1 MPDVPIRNI
10 SELVDIELNLTAAN
24 GTTIPYKGWVELKFR
39 LPSPESELLVP
50 FLVTEEILE
59 TPLVGYN
66 AIEEILQGNDDQS
79 LQRQV
84 VDVNSAFTGLNMN
97 DSNVVVNFVQETKV
111 TGLARAPLQP
121 IVTTAPFVDFL
132 HLEKSSGGYE
142 YILVI
147 VDHFTRYAQAYVTR
161 SKSAKTVAE
170 KLYND
175 FILLL
180 GFLQNCTMT
189 REESSRTIC
198 SRGLNNSVGLLTP
211 AQHLITPQ
219 GNGQVERFNR
229 TLLFMLR
236 TLPEKQKS
244 HWTDHLNKVVH
255 AYNWTRN
262 ESTGYSPF
270 FLLFGRHPRLPIDLI
285 FNSPQPAN
293 KRSYPQYVDTW
304 QKALTE
310 AYGLANQKANL
321 SASKGKQHCD
331 RKVRTSVLQSGDRVL
346 VCHMTPRTG
355 PRKLRAYWEDT
366 IHVLVKCKDQNSP
379 VYEVRPEVGIG
390 RHRTLHRNMLLP
402 CNCLPADT
410 PRIPAPTPRRTRQ
423 CSSTSGRGPP
433 TPTCESSSEEEDNL
447 VMMTADQILTKLQFS
462 AIEIYNRK

>member
-1 MPDVPIRNI
+1 MTNSSKRFGILAPKSPCIVSEDLLKRIMPDVPIRNI

-111 TGLARAPLQP
+111 TELARAPLQP

-147 VDHFTRYAQAYVTR
+147 VDHFTRYAAQAYVTR
-161 SKSAKTVAE
+161 NKSAKTVAE

-211 AQHLITPQ
+211 GQHLITPR
-219 GNGQVERFNR
+219 GMDKLNASTALSCSCCV
-229 TLLFMLR
+229 
-236 TLPEKQKS
+236 PSQKS
-244 HWTDHLNKVVH
+244 
-255 AYNWTRN
+255 RN
-262 ESTGYSPF
+262 LTG
-270 FLLFGRHPRLPIDLI
+270 
-285 FNSPQPAN
+285 
-293 KRSYPQYVDTW
+293 
-304 QKALTE
+304 
-310 AYGLANQKANL
+310 
-321 SASKGKQHCD
+321 
-331 RKVRTSVLQSGDRVL
+331 RT
-346 VCHMTPRTG
+346 T
-355 PRKLRAYWEDT
+355 
-366 IHVLVKCKDQNSP
+366 
-379 VYEVRPEVGIG
+379 
-390 RHRTLHRNMLLP
+390 
-402 CNCLPADT
+402 
-410 PRIPAPTPRRTRQ
+410 
-423 CSSTSGRGPP
+423 
-433 TPTCESSSEEEDNL
+433 
-447 VMMTADQILTKLQFS
+447 
-462 AIEIYNRK
+462 